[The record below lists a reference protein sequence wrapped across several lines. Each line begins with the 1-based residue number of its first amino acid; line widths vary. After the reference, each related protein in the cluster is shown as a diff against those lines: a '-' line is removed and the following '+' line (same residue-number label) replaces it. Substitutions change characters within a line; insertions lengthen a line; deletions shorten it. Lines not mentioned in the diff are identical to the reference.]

1 MKRLLSIVVC
11 LTGGL
16 VAGAQSADP
25 ITQILKEIE
34 QNNLSLQAARQE
46 QTAEVLEAKA
56 ENNLSDPSVEYVRQY
71 SKHTS
76 DAEDELVVTQEFDF
90 PTAYAAR
97 SRYNRLQANA
107 AQSHYAAER
116 RNILLE
122 AKVIC
127 LDLIR
132 LNQQEQLIRLLAT
145 NADSLVTRSDKRL
158 QSGDATALEANRA
171 QLNQMSL
178 RTELADNASEH
189 RLLLQRLLA
198 MNAGHYLPELTT
210 GEYPQVPELPSYEV
224 VRDEVIPVRHELQEA
239 ASASDAARKLVS
251 VEQAGWLPKLAVGY
265 RRNTA
270 PGEELNGFIVGAS
283 LPLFE
288 NRHKV
293 KAARAR
299 SVSAALRQEELAL
312 QVEAQ
317 LQGLY
322 NEARQVK
329 EAMEVYDLPL
339 IERSFTLLSQS
350 LQGGEI
356 SWHEYY
362 EELEALVRRKLDYLQ
377 LENRYQKLMA
387 EIYADRL

>member
-1 MKRLLSIVVC
+1 MRKILSIVVC

-16 VAGAQSADP
+16 VAGAQSVDP
-25 ITQILKEIE
+25 ITQILGEIE

-46 QTAEVLEAKA
+46 QAAEVLEAKA

-107 AQSHYAAER
+107 AQSRYAAER
-116 RNILLE
+116 RNILME
-122 AKVIC
+122 AKLLC
-127 LDLIR
+127 LDLIG
-132 LNQQEQLIRLLAT
+132 LNRQEQLIRLLAV
-145 NADSLVTRSDKRL
+145 NADSLAARSDKRL

-189 RLLLQRLLA
+189 RALLQRLLA

-210 GEYPQVPELPSYEV
+210 DEYPQLPELPSYEV
-224 VRDEVIPVRHELQEA
+224 VRDEVIPSRHELQEA

-283 LPLFE
+283 LPIFE

-339 IERSFTLLSQS
+339 IERSFTLLSRS
-350 LQGGEI
+350 LEGGEI

-362 EELEALVRRKLDYLQ
+362 EELEALVRRKLDYYQ